1 MIAEPATH
9 DEQLHAYID
18 GELAEEARQA
28 FEQNLAGNPEL
39 AARVALFEADKARLT
54 QIYGTLA
61 GDPLPV
67 QWIQTIENQAHRRRN
82 RQALFSIEAIAGIA
96 AALMLLIGGSL
107 LYRQSMP
114 HEEPIIEEAL
124 AARSD
129 TLPTQAIIPVRASD
143 QGAATHTLAATLA
156 MHVGVPD
163 LSRMGY
169 RLTGM
174 RVYTNVPGGKAVELL
189 YRHRD
194 NRMFA
199 LYLRRPSGPARF
211 DQFKQGQLRVCIW
224 QDNVLGAV
232 MTGEMSAAE
241 MQRLASLAYT
251 GLEA

>member
-1 MIAEPATH
+1 MIEEPATN
-9 DEQLHAYID
+9 DELLHAYID
-18 GELAEEARQA
+18 GELQENARQA
-28 FEQNLAGNPEL
+28 FEQSLANDSDL
-39 AARVALFEADKARLT
+39 AASVASFQADKLRLT
-54 QIYGTLA
+54 QIYGALT
-61 GDPLPV
+61 GGPLPAR
-67 QWIQTIENQAHRRRN
+67 WIQTIESHAQQRRSRP
-82 RQALFSIEAIAGIA
+82 AWFSIEAIAGIA

-107 LYRQSMP
+107 VYRQNTP

-129 TLPTQAIIPVRASD
+129 VLPTQAIVPVAASD
-143 QGAATHTLAATLA
+143 EHAAARRLASTLA

-174 RVYTNVPGGKAVELL
+174 RVYTNVPGGNAVELL

-199 LYLRRPSGPARF
+199 LYLRHPSGPARF
-211 DQFKQGQLRVCIW
+211 DQFKQGGLRVCIW

>member
-1 MIAEPATH
+1 MIGEPAAN
-9 DEQLHAYID
+9 DELLHAYID
-18 GELAEEARQA
+18 GELREDARDA
-28 FEQNLAGNPEL
+28 FEQNLAGDPEL
-39 AARVALFEADKARLT
+39 AARLALFEADKARLT

-61 GDPLPV
+61 GGPLPARWLERIKTHA
-67 QWIQTIENQAHRRRN
+67 QPRPTPAW
-82 RQALFSIEAIAGIA
+82 FSIEAVAGIA

-107 LYRQSMP
+107 VYRENVP

-124 AARSD
+124 AARND
-129 TLPTQAIIPVRASD
+129 VLPLQASIPVSAANESAASH
-143 QGAATHTLAATLA
+143 ALASSLA

-174 RVYTNVPGGKAVELL
+174 RVYTSVPGGKAVELL

-199 LYLRRPSGPARF
+199 LYLRRPTGPARF
-211 DQFKQGQLRVCIW
+211 DQFKQAGIRVCIW